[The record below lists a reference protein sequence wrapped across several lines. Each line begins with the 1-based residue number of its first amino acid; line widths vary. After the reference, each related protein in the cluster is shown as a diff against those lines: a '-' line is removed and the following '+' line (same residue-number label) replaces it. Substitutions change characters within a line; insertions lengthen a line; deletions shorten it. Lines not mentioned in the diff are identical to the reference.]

1 LSFSTHAEVAALD
14 LAQQREL
21 LDRAVAEGWSSR
33 EMREAVKQRRELGDA
48 ERDECGDL
56 VAEMAANL
64 RAGLRGCGLGETV
77 ILVEVNG
84 AGFSYEVRI
93 P

>member
-1 LSFSTHAEVAALD
+1 MRQAVKERRALD
-14 LAQQREL
+14 A
-21 LDRAVAEGWSSR
+21 G
-33 EMREAVKQRRELGDA
+33 

-77 ILVEVNG
+77 ILVEVKG